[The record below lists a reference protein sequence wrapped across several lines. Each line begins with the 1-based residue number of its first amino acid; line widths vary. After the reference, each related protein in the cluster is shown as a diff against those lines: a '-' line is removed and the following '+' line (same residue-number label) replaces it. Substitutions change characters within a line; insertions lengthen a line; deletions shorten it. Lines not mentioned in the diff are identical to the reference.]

1 MGLALDSLV
10 QAPVLVVTW
19 PSSLRVS
26 SRGVLFLVC
35 VCLLMGMPVIWIGAH
50 LNDLILTCYLHKHPI
65 LNKVPFPGATVWN
78 FNMCFWRIPFSS

>member
-1 MGLALDSLV
+1 
-10 QAPVLVVTW
+10 
-19 PSSLRVS
+19 
-26 SRGVLFLVC
+26 
-35 VCLLMGMPVIWIGAH
+35 MGMPVIWIGAH